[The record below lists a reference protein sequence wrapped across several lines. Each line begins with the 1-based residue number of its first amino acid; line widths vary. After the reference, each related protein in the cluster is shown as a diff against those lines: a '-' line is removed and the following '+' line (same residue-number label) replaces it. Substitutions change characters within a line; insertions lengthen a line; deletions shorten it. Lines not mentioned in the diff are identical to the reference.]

1 MEEAEVR
8 GSWRNGERA
17 GPAVEARGL
26 VKRYGELTAVAGVDF
41 RVERG
46 ECFGFLGPN
55 GAGKSTTIRMITCRV
70 PPSRGELR
78 VLGLDV
84 RGPLRPIKAR
94 MGVVSQED
102 NLDQGLT
109 SLENLVL
116 HGLYYGLRR
125 AEAERRAW
133 RLLDFMSLGE
143 KAAVRPQH
151 LSGGQR
157 RRLAIAR
164 ALVNEPELLVL
175 DEPTTGLDPQARVLV
190 WERLAELRDR
200 GVTIVLTTHY
210 MEEARRLSDR
220 LVLMDHGRIIA
231 RGRPEALVRRELGG
245 EVVELDEPL
254 AGGDGLGGRL
264 GGFARRHPQ
273 LVRRL
278 ERTRSG
284 WQLFTPAGEEL
295 LRALTEEGLR
305 TRHYRLREADLED
318 LFLAMTGRELEEE

>member
-1 MEEAEVR
+1 M
-8 GSWRNGERA
+8 
-17 GPAVEARGL
+17 EARDL
-26 VKRYGELTAVAGVDF
+26 VKRYGDLVAVAGVGF
-41 RVERG
+41 EVARG

-55 GAGKSTTIRMITCRV
+55 GAGKSTTIRMITCRI
-70 PPSRGELR
+70 PPTAGELR

-84 RGPLRPIKAR
+84 RRRVPAIKAR

-109 SLENLVL
+109 SFENLVL
-116 HGLYYGLRR
+116 HGLYYGLGRG
-125 AEAERRAW
+125 EAERRA
-133 RLLDFMSLGE
+133 RELLDFMALGE
-143 KAAVRPQH
+143 KAEARPQY

-175 DEPTTGLDPQARVLV
+175 DEPTTGLDPQARILV

-200 GVTIVLTTHY
+200 GVTLVLTTHY
-210 MEEARRLSDR
+210 MEEATRLSDR

-231 RGRPEALVRRELGG
+231 GGRAQALVRRELGG
-245 EVVELDEPL
+245 EVVELSEGG
-254 AGGDGLGGRL
+254 AGAGGEGDGLGARL
-264 GGFARRHPQ
+264 ADFAARHDR

-278 ERTRSG
+278 ERTRRG

-295 LRALTEEGLR
+295 LRVLEAEGLR
-305 TRHYRLREADLED
+305 TRHHRVREADLED
-318 LFLAMTGRELEEE
+318 LFLTMTGRELEER